1 MLPPGAQLLAAW
13 LGLGLLALL
22 FLANAFGIVDQDRA
36 AQELAGA
43 GLPGWL
49 VPRPAMLVGAGRLL
63 QLGAAP
69 ALLFAP
75 TRPYAALALVAFVA
89 SATLA
94 AHAFWRASQDERGE
108 QLANFLKNGAVIGGL
123 LLAAGWRTPT

>member
-1 MLPPGAQLLAAW
+1 MLLSGAHLLFEW

-22 FLANAFGIVDQDRA
+22 FLANALGIVDQDRA
-36 AQELAGA
+36 VEELAGA

-49 VPRPAMLVGAGRLL
+49 VPRPAVLVGAGRLL
-63 QLGAAP
+63 QLSAAP

-89 SATLA
+89 TATLA
-94 AHAFWRASQDERGE
+94 AHAFWRAAPNQRSEP
-108 QLANFLKNGAVIGGL
+108 LANFLKNGALIGSL
-123 LLAAGWRTPT
+123 LLAAGERSPT